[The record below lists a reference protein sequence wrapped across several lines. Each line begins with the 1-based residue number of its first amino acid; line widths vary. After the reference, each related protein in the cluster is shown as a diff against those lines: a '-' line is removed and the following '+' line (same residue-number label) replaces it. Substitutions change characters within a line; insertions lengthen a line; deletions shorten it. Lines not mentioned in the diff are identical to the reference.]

1 MANKAIRTLSAIF
14 VCLSILFSNLTV
26 KATENDTELAVN
38 NALSCKTFYHF
49 NQAYAKII
57 LMPETEEKYKLLDK
71 LMTIHDTVWTDEINT
86 SLSMLTELTKTAS
99 ARKYAEIES
108 YVSKSKLND
117 WDKGYLL
124 GELTSWGLKLVWTE
138 DYAKA
143 LDALNNSYLKKDSSS
158 IVAAEKY
165 ISQVKNQYNKDY
177 LLEELNKLK
186 LSIGYKE
193 DPLLMPIEF
202 NGVKLNNSVKLAENF
217 TVKTAINMDLLF
229 ISAVVGGNFNHP
241 PQYITENDKY
251 GININIKDY
260 FGKYVNN
267 NNAKKINEYA
277 LKINNPPKKFINP
290 ILSEILAYDNGSL
303 IKRSDETIQ
312 IWDNLKQF
320 SKDTNAIE
328 FFKANKNLYDDMITE
343 FTSKTLNFNPLDR
356 LSKFLGISE
365 NNNKYVI
372 VLSTAM
378 GGGQATL
385 DKNADGSTTYY
396 SIINPS
402 TNANET
408 LNTLY
413 HEIAH
418 NFYDVRI
425 DDKELIQKYSK
436 YADALGKHEADFGT
450 ELNETIAR
458 VVTAVIIDTYH
469 GKEAAEYNLNLVNR
483 SNWKNV
489 RELYTLVK
497 DSYLPNREKY
507 KTFKDFM
514 PVICE
519 YLKAYSLGQSF
530 QIQ

>member
-1 MANKAIRTLSAIF
+1 VSAAEKDVEI
-14 VCLSILFSNLTV
+14 
-26 KATENDTELAVN
+26 AVN
-38 NALSCKTFYHF
+38 DALLYKTFYHF
-49 NQAYAKII
+49 NQAYAKTVA
-57 LMPETEEKYKLLDK
+57 MPETEEKYQLLDK
-71 LMTIHDTVWTDEINT
+71 LMTIHETVWTDEIT
-86 SLSMLTELTKTAS
+86 TALSMLTELTKTAS
-99 ARKYAEIES
+99 ARKYAEIEN
-108 YVSKSKLND
+108 YVSSSKLND

-138 DYAKA
+138 DYANA
-143 LDALNNSYLKKDSSS
+143 LNALNNSYIKKDKSS
-158 IVAAEKY
+158 IVIAEKY
-165 ISQVKNQYNKDY
+165 ISQVKNRYNKDY

-193 DPLLMPIEF
+193 EPLLIPIEF

-217 TVKTAINMDLLF
+217 TVKTAINTDLLF

-241 PQYITENDKY
+241 PQYITDNDKY
-251 GININIKDY
+251 GINSNIKEY

-267 NNAKKINEYA
+267 ESAKKVNEYA

-290 ILSEILAYDNGSL
+290 ILSEILAYDSGSL
-303 IKRSDETIQ
+303 TKRSNESMP

-320 SKDTNAIE
+320 SEDTNAIE
-328 FFKANKNLYDDMITE
+328 FFKANKKLYDDMIAE
-343 FTSKTLNFNPLDR
+343 FTTNTLYFNPLDR
-356 LSKFLGISE
+356 LSKFMGTSE
-365 NNNKYVI
+365 NKNKYVI

-378 GGGQATL
+378 GGGQATF

-402 TNANET
+402 TNTNET

-425 DDKELIQKYSK
+425 DDKELIEKYSK
-436 YADALGKHEADFGT
+436 YADALGNHESDFGT

-469 GKEAAEYNLNLVNR
+469 GKEAAEYNLNLVSK
-483 SNWKNV
+483 SNWKQV
-489 RELYTLVK
+489 RELYTLTK
-497 DSYLPNREKY
+497 DNYLANREKY

-519 YLKAYSLGQSF
+519 YLKASSLGQSF
-530 QIQ
+530 KIQ